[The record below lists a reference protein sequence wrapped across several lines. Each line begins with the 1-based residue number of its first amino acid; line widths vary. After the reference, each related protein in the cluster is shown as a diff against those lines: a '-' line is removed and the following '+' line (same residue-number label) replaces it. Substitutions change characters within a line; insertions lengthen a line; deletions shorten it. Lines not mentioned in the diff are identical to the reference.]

1 MTENKIYK
9 YNNKEIT
16 FQLTGREGV
25 MINATQMIKAFEGK
39 RINNYLRMEET
50 QELVRALIRRK
61 SPSIGET
68 LFSASLS
75 INELANI
82 DNSILKVVK
91 GGLGEQGTW
100 MCEDLALDFAQWL
113 SVDFKL
119 WCNDRIKELLT
130 IGFTATPTTLEDILT
145 NPDLII
151 GLASKLKEARQEIEI
166 LKPKADYYDHFVE
179 SGYLTSFRDTA
190 KEFNLMGEQEFISL
204 LERNRY
210 LYRDQF
216 NQLKPYSKHVQD
228 GIFEMRDFVN
238 KTNGVTG
245 IQTLI
250 TAKGKQVLLNKLN
263 DIKKAAELEEIRKN
277 YNELDREIFK
287 ATQEKGR
294 TLTREEYLAL
304 GGERLEELR
313 SEWNKLSPDVSMEV
327 INKTKEMENV
337 LRSVK

>member
-1 MTENKIYK
+1 MTENKVYK

-16 FQLTGREGV
+16 FQLTGKEGV
-25 MINATQMIKAFEGK
+25 MINATQMVKAFEGK

-75 INELANI
+75 VNELAKI
-82 DNSILKVVK
+82 DNSILRVIK
-91 GGLGEQGTW
+91 GGSGEQGTW

-130 IGFTATPTTLEDILT
+130 IGFTATPNTLEDILT

-151 GLASKLKEARQEIEI
+151 GLASKLKEARQEIET
-166 LKPKADYYDHFVE
+166 LKPKADYYDQFVE

-190 KEFNLMGEQEFISL
+190 KEFNIMGEQEFISL
-204 LERNRY
+204 LERERY

-216 NQLKPYSKHVQD
+216 GQLRPYSKYVKD

-238 KTNGVTG
+238 KTNGMTG
-245 IQTLI
+245 IQTLV
-250 TAKGKQVLLNKLN
+250 TAKGKQFLLNKLN
-263 DIKKAAELEEIRKN
+263 EIKKAAELEEIRKE
-277 YNELDREIFK
+277 YNQLDREIFK
-287 ATQEKGR
+287 MIQEKGR
-294 TLTREEYLAL
+294 TLTWNEYLEA
-304 GGERLEELR
+304 GGDKLEELR
-313 SEWNKLSPDVSMEV
+313 NKWNELNPEVSIEA
-327 INKTKEMENV
+327 INKMKDLENV
-337 LRSVK
+337 LRGLK